1 MPASDEKTTEKVAVQ
16 VVDQM
21 VVDVDK
27 DKNKVDFK
35 EIGSVSVNDRSVGD
49 AVVTERASTKTILP
63 FTSSHPWVVMVSKTM
78 HVLLQR
84 KLHKTKIDQNISVK
98 SGETKLQMMII
109 KFVSR
114 LMPFLFDRLFCFR
127 KITFLGYFTVNEQ
140 QLKTK
145 DVSTI
150 INGQN
155 GRNAACLSGCIA

>member
-1 MPASDEKTTEKVAVQ
+1 
-16 VVDQM
+16 
-21 VVDVDK
+21 
-27 DKNKVDFK
+27 
-35 EIGSVSVNDRSVGD
+35 
-49 AVVTERASTKTILP
+49 
-63 FTSSHPWVVMVSKTM
+63 MVSKTM